1 MPDIIETIEGSV
13 IQHGHHNQR
22 IYLMRLNTREVGGL
36 IASLDRMASEK
47 GYGKIFAK
55 IPASHWEAFKNSGY
69 TKEALVPGFFRGK
82 IDGLFIAKFFSTERQ
97 MTNNPINYGE
107 MEGVS
112 PNEEQTG
119 KFIPP
124 IVACSP
130 ADAEALATIYRRV
143 FKSYAFPIDRPE
155 HLGSM
160 MRKNVFYFCIRD
172 NKNIVAT
179 AAAEIDSANMA
190 CEMTDFA
197 TLPEY
202 RGRGLAGSLLDR
214 LDDETRL
221 RGMKTAYTIARA
233 DSKGMNRV
241 FLTRGYRYAGRLIK
255 NTQIGGRIRSMTVWY
270 KRLR

>member
-1 MPDIIETIEGSV
+1 MADRIETIEGSV

-22 IYLMRLNTREVGGL
+22 IYLMNLDTREVGGL

-55 IPASHWEAFKNSGY
+55 IPAHHWKAFKNSGY
-69 TKEALVPGFFRGK
+69 TKEALVPGYFKGE

-97 MTNNPINYGE
+97 RTNNPINYGE
-107 MEGVS
+107 MEA
-112 PNEEQTG
+112 PPIEKQTD
-119 KFIPP
+119 KPTTP

-143 FKSYAFPIDRPE
+143 FQSYAFPIDRPE
-155 HLGSM
+155 HIESM

-172 NKNIVAT
+172 NQIIVAA
-179 AAAEIDSANMA
+179 AAAEIDSANMV

-197 TLPEY
+197 TLPGY

-214 LDDETRL
+214 LDDESRL
-221 RGMKTAYTIARA
+221 RGMRTAYTIARA

-241 FLTRGYRYAGRLIK
+241 FLNRSYRYAGRLIK
-255 NTQIGGRIRSMTVWY
+255 NTQIGGRIRSMNVLY
-270 KRLR
+270 KRL

>member
-1 MPDIIETIEGSV
+1 MVDKIETIHGSV
-13 IQHGHHNQR
+13 IQHGFHNDR
-22 IYLMRLNTREVGGL
+22 IYLMHLHGKTAGTL
-36 IASLDRMASEK
+36 IPILDRMAK
-47 GYGKIFAK
+47 AHGYGKIFAK
-55 IPASHWEAFKNSGY
+55 ISADHWKAFKFAGY
-69 TKEALVPGFFRGK
+69 TKEAVIPSFFRGTT
-82 IDGLFIAKFFSTERQ
+82 DGLFIAKFFSTERQ
-97 MTNNPINYGE
+97 MTNNQIKYGE

-112 PNEEQTG
+112 PIEEPTG
-119 KFIPP
+119 KSIPP

-155 HLGSM
+155 YLESM

-172 NKNIVAT
+172 NQFIVAA
-179 AAAEIDSANMA
+179 AAAEIDSANMVS
-190 CEMTDFA
+190 EMTDFA

-214 LDDETRL
+214 LDDEVRL

-233 DSKGMNRV
+233 DSKDMNRV
-241 FLTRGYRYAGRLIK
+241 FLNRAYRYAGRLIN

-270 KRLR
+270 KRL